1 MRRPGQF
8 PVRRITR
15 ARAFILAW
23 IASLATLHCT
33 SASTSLT
40 SPTAGKCRTAITTG
54 QSSFGPGGGQS
65 SVTITTPR
73 DCSWSVSAE
82 APWISISGNRNGQGD
97 AQVPFSVAVNPAPS
111 ARSAAISVGSERI
124 ELNQAPAPCTFQLSR
139 TADSINS
146 GGGRLSVTVTTLA
159 GCAWSASSAAAWI
172 AIESGASGS
181 SSGTVA
187 LVVTANTGTARA
199 GTVTIAGQTYTVSQS
214 AAPGPSPAPPTPPPA
229 SPTPPPPTTS
239 TPVTF
244 EGNVS
249 SLMGICPFIAF
260 SAAGYPVV
268 ADAKTEFEH
277 GKCTDLSNGDKVR
290 VRGIRQPTGI
300 VAADRIE
307 FR

>member
-1 MRRPGQF
+1 
-8 PVRRITR
+8 
-15 ARAFILAW
+15 
-23 IASLATLHCT
+23 
-33 SASTSLT
+33 LT
-40 SPTAGKCRTAITTG
+40 SPTAGKCHTAITTG
-54 QSSFGPGGGQS
+54 QSTFGPGGGQS
-65 SVTITTPR
+65 SVAITTPR

-146 GGGRLSVTVTTLA
+146 AGGRLSVTVTTLT
-159 GCAWSASSAAAWI
+159 GCAWSASSATAWI

-187 LVVTANTGTARA
+187 LLVTANTGTARA
-199 GTVTIAGQTYTVSQS
+199 GTVTIAGQIYTVSQS
-214 AAPGPSPAPPTPPPA
+214 AAPGTPPAPPTPPPAPPTPPPA

-244 EGNVS
+244 EGKVS